1 MPQKQVVLPADVY
14 DALELSALVHG
25 GIGAEYFIA
34 EAVGDNPPPPLCVM
48 GHAEF
53 LDNAYMASAA
63 RVPVTRAVLAAFGLN
78 EAQGYGLGPIFSA
91 NDRAVRKLVH
101 GNADVPV
108 LDSGKRVT
116 WEQWCK
122 ETGVVRGE

>member
-1 MPQKQVVLPADVY
+1 MPQKQIVLPADVY

-25 GIGAEYFIA
+25 GIGAECFTVY
-34 EAVGDNPPPPLCVM
+34 EDTDDDTPPPPLCVV

-53 LDNAYMASAA
+53 LDNTRVGNQIQGPVVSA
-63 RVPVTRAVLAAFGLN
+63 LAAALEIESNAFGPLFA
-78 EAQGYGLGPIFSA
+78 E
-91 NDRAVRKLVH
+91 NDRAVRKLVN
-101 GNADVPV
+101 GDETVQVRNNA
-108 LDSGKRVT
+108 RVT